1 MAADPGSPALAAP
14 APPRALDL
22 ITRALFA
29 LATGLLLLIIALIL
43 AQVAARNLWNTG
55 LPRAEEVSRLAGVL
69 AVYFTAPLLA
79 LQGQHVAVDVF
90 TNMMPR
96 ASRLLCFVLAELST
110 LLFALLTLWGG
121 WLYLA
126 RAWKFR
132 TPALGLQ
139 NIWLF
144 GPVLLCFALLILI
157 AAWRIFAVLRAESSR
172 P

>member
-1 MAADPGSPALAAP
+1 MAEPALSNLTAP

-22 ITRALFA
+22 ITRGLFA
-29 LATGLLLLIIALIL
+29 LATGLLLLIVALII

-55 LPRAEEVSRLAGVL
+55 LPRAEELSRLAGVL
-69 AVYFTAPLLA
+69 AVYCTAPLLA
-79 LQGQHVAVDVF
+79 LNGQHVAVDVF

-96 ASRLLCFVLAELST
+96 VSKLVCFVLAELSM
-110 LLFALLTLWGG
+110 LIFAALTIWGG
-121 WLYLA
+121 WFYLE

-144 GPVLLCFALLILI
+144 APVLLCFAFLIII
-157 AAWRIFAVLRAESSR
+157 AAWRIFAVLRVERSR

>member
-1 MAADPGSPALAAP
+1 MATALAQPISAP

-22 ITRALFA
+22 VARGLFA
-29 LATGLLLLIIALIL
+29 LATGLLLLIIGLVV

-55 LPRAEEVSRLAGVL
+55 LPRAEEISRYAGVL

-79 LQGQHVAVDVF
+79 LHGQHVAVDVF

-96 ASRLLCFVLAELST
+96 WSRLMCFILAELSV
-110 LLFALLTLWGG
+110 LAFSALTIWGG
-121 WLYLA
+121 WLYLR

-132 TPALGLQ
+132 TPALGMQ

-144 GPVLLCFALLILI
+144 GPVVVCFALLVVI
-157 AAWRIFAVLRAESSR
+157 ALWRIWAVLRAER
-172 P
+172 AGK

>member
-1 MAADPGSPALAAP
+1 MAEPDAPNITAP

-22 ITRALFA
+22 IARGLFA
-29 LATGLLLLIIALIL
+29 LSTGLLLLIIALII

-55 LPRAEEVSRLAGVL
+55 LPRAEEVSRFAGVL

-96 ASRLLCFVLAELST
+96 VSRLVCFVLAELSM
-110 LLFALLTLWGG
+110 LLFAALTIWGG
-121 WLYLA
+121 WLYLG

-144 GPVLLCFALLILI
+144 APVLLCFALLILI
-157 AAWRIFAVLRAESSR
+157 AAWRIFAVLRAER
-172 P
+172 TQP